1 MQSNIKINSII
12 YLKLTN
18 YILVNENSKKNCCL
32 INFIDLG
39 YNYKK
44 SALQIER
51 FIYTGHI

>member
-12 YLKLTN
+12 YLKLTD

-39 YNYKK
+39 YNYK
-44 SALQIER
+44 
-51 FIYTGHI
+51 